1 MNLKSVLLLI
11 FFIIFTILCWRDYVC
26 DIKNLCPEAG
36 EEDIVHAHPIQFYKN
51 SDNYLL
57 GNFDIY
63 SDSIVR
69 LGQSQNI
76 EIVGYY
82 HKDEINTTEYENLG
96 LARAHSLKELLI
108 NRGLDS
114 NKISVFST
122 SQDLDFKD
130 SLDIAT
136 TVVGATQIDMNSDQV
151 QLVTHHGITEVYFP
165 SNSDEEIESELLD
178 SFLKELVQN
187 SKDKKMRLQGHTDNI
202 GDEESNKSL
211 SLKRTYTIRDRLL
224 ELGMS
229 EANIECIG
237 KGSSAPK
244 VNNSTPD
251 NRALN
256 RRVEIT
262 IR

>member
-11 FFIIFTILCWRDYVC
+11 FFIIFTILCWRNYVC

-36 EEDIVHAHPIQFYKN
+36 EEDIVHANPIQFYKN

-96 LARAHSLKELLI
+96 IARAHSLKELLI

-114 NKISVFST
+114 NRISVFSM
-122 SQDLDFKD
+122 SQDLNFKD
-130 SLDIAT
+130 SLSIATQVDIASHLDLT
-136 TVVGATQIDMNSDQV
+136 SEVVQI
-151 QLVTHHGITEVYFP
+151 VTHHGISEVYFP
-165 SNSDEEIESELLD
+165 TNSNSEIKSEVLESYLNDLA
-178 SFLKELVQN
+178 QN
-187 SKDKKMRLQGHTDNI
+187 LNDKKIRLVGHSDNI
-202 GDEESNKSL
+202 GDEELNKVL
-211 SLKRTYTIRDRLL
+211 SLKRTYTVRDRLIK
-224 ELGMS
+224 LGVPMTS
-229 EANIECIG
+229 IECEG